1 MTKDHYVA
9 VFGNEEEFGEFDPVV
24 LSRDHEWEKK
34 NLCQQLVRRL
44 GLTTARKYPKKIK
57 VFVFRLEIIKGKLER
72 RGRQAYD
79 IDLPLERMTADEYN
93 ADMEEELKDI
103 PEEFRSY
110 VSNESYDRG
119 HSAGYEEVLSI
130 AKEMIYN
137 LKPCIENYRKRIQTP
152 A

>member
-1 MTKDHYVA
+1 MTKDQYVA
-9 VFGNEEEFGEFDPVV
+9 VIGNEEEFGEFDPVV
-24 LSRDHEWEKK
+24 RSRGHEWEKK
-34 NLCQQLVRRL
+34 KLCEQLVRRL
-44 GLTTARKYPKKIK
+44 GLKTARKDPKKIK
-57 VFVFRLEIIKGKLER
+57 VFVSRLVIINGKLER
-72 RGRQAYD
+72 REHQAYD

-93 ADMEEELKDI
+93 VEMEEELKDI

-110 VSNESYDRG
+110 VSQESHERG